1 MEPDAC
7 TIVKLK
13 TLTLRQVVKRDG
25 DLFSLACLASADGVI
40 LRIVLCRIVVCLG
53 GGGLGGGG
61 LGGPLNSDADLML
74 DGGLRVAYARIL
86 ELRKLNGKRRVPRL
100 SVKAAD
106 ASCCLA
112 VVLPLI
118 RASGRWLPDRTKAPV
133 LVPLVNLGRRAVA
146 TEGTGA
152 RAGTFAMQ
160 LADEA
165 AGGHKATS
173 SGRRASP
180 PTCSR
185 QTR

>member
-1 MEPDAC
+1 MTGERQPIIAEDTNGNGFAC
-7 TIVKLK
+7 EEYYQIYL
-13 TLTLRQVVKRDG
+13 DESG
-25 DLFSLACLASADGVI
+25 A
-40 LRIVLCRIVVCLG
+40 
-53 GGGLGGGG
+53 
-61 LGGPLNSDADLML
+61 PLNSDADLML

-152 RAGTFAMQ
+152 RAGTR
-160 LADEA
+160 
-165 AGGHKATS
+165 AGLEYE
-173 SGRRASP
+173 
-180 PTCSR
+180 
-185 QTR
+185 